1 MSSSLNFD
9 NSLADTEKYKYIL
22 NQLEYVV
29 LREDNPL
36 SSLANIT
43 AVLKQ
48 AFEKISWVGFYLYDG
63 KKLFL
68 GPFQG
73 KLACTTIEPGKGVCG
88 KSVVDKT
95 AIVVKDVNEFPG
107 HIACDP
113 DSKSEIVIPIFKE
126 NKLFGVLDVDSSQ
139 KDSFNEIDQK
149 YLEDICKYLSDNI
162 LVNYKELWQNF

>member
-1 MSSSLNFD
+1 MIYNPIFE
-9 NSLADTEKYKYIL
+9 NSLADAEKYKYIL
-22 NQLEYVV
+22 NQLEYVL

-36 SSLANIT
+36 SSLANLT
-43 AVLKQ
+43 AILKQ
-48 AFEKISWVGFYLYDG
+48 TFEKISWVGFYLYNG

-73 KLACTTIEPGKGVCG
+73 KLACTSIVPGKGVCG

-95 AIVVKDVNEFPG
+95 TVIVRDVNDFPG

-113 DSKSEIVIPIFKE
+113 DSKSEIVVPVFIGNRI
-126 NKLFGVLDVDSSQ
+126 FGVLDIDSDK
-139 KDSFNEIDQK
+139 KDSFNEIDKK
-149 YLEDICKYLSDNI
+149 YLETICKYLSDNI

>member
-1 MSSSLNFD
+1 MSSSLIFD

-22 NQLEYVV
+22 NQLGYVI

-43 AVLKQ
+43 AILKQ
-48 AFEKISWVGFYLYDG
+48 AFEKISWAGFYLYNG
-63 KKLFL
+63 KRLFL

-73 KLACTTIEPGKGVCG
+73 KLACTSIEPGKGVCG
-88 KSVVDKT
+88 KAVVDKT
-95 AIVVKDVNEFPG
+95 AIVVKDVSEFPG

-113 DSKSEIVIPIFKE
+113 DSKSEIVIPIFKG
-126 NKLFGVLDVDSSQ
+126 NKLFGVLDIDSDK
-139 KDSFNEIDQK
+139 KDSFNEIDKK